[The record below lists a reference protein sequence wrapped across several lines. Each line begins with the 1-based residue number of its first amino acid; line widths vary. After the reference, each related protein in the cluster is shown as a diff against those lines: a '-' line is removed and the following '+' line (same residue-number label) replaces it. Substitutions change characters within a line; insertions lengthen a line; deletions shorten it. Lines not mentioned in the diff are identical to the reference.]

1 MAFIQSWLAQKIQQ
15 KEVDMIV
22 DDTLSYL
29 KQRSGLL
36 DPYFP
41 IQTYDSRNFLAYVV
55 ERINTIASVIAYGA
69 NIPTTAQGRLEKVT
83 SKLLK
88 VGLARVF
95 DENKQWE
102 MLEAMQAAQL
112 KGITVQDMKM
122 SDGSV
127 QRGSAN
133 DLAGY
138 IFGNIED
145 LVRGCMDLLNVLTW
159 QAIQFGEVNFV
170 DYRTNTTTVIDYKDP
185 KYDMFKPALTATGNT
200 VDKHLNMW
208 TDHANADGIQTLF
221 LLVDNFIEVNGFP
234 PDCLVM
240 SRRARNH
247 LLQQQSTKEAA
258 RQMMAATQVGT
269 VSVDMLG
276 GILMAREI
284 PTVKTFDEMYQ
295 VENEKKEVIKGRFLN
310 ENRVVLM
317 AEKAG
322 VRAIGPTLESVSD
335 AMPGIN
341 AMPKSGVYVAAEE
354 LEKSP
359 PQDALKATATMVPVL
374 LQSRLV
380 SSQQIYT

>member
-1 MAFIQSWLAQKIQQ
+1 MAFIQNWLSQKIQQ

-22 DDTLSYL
+22 DDTLTYL
-29 KQRSGLL
+29 KQRSGIL

-112 KGITVQDMKM
+112 KGVTVQDMKM
-122 SDGSV
+122 PDGSV

-159 QAIQFGEVNFV
+159 QAIQFGEVNYV

-221 LLVDNFIEVNGFP
+221 LLVDYFIEVNGFP
-234 PDCLVM
+234 PDCLIM

-269 VSVDMLG
+269 VSIDMLG
-276 GILMAREI
+276 GIMTAREI
-284 PTVKTFDEMYQ
+284 PVPKTFDEMYQ

-310 ENRVVLM
+310 ENRIVLM
-317 AEKAG
+317 SEKAG

-341 AMPKSGVYVAAEE
+341 AMPKSGVYVAAHEE
-354 LEKSP
+354 SKTPPVDSIKS
-359 PQDALKATATMVPVL
+359 TATMVPVL
-374 LQSRLV
+374 LQSKHV
-380 SSQQIYT
+380 SSIQVYT